1 MNIKRTAF
9 GGILSRGSTSK
20 FMSNNMPLF
29 YFLFFIG
36 MIYITTAHYSEKRMR
51 NIQALKED
59 LKVLRW
65 EYMTIKSDLMYNSTY
80 SQVAKT
86 VSGMEMEFSGKLPKK
101 ILVKQP

>member
-1 MNIKRTAF
+1 
-9 GGILSRGSTSK
+9 
-20 FMSNNMPLF
+20 
-29 YFLFFIG
+29 
-36 MIYITTAHYSEKRMR
+36 MR